1 MEVGLQAII
10 FSYMGIGEVEIFRVY
25 THTHTHTH
33 IPTLTHSLT
42 IYPQPGAVTEK
53 LTHSF
58 Y

>member
-10 FSYMGIGEVEIFRVY
+10 FSYMGIGELEIFRVY
-25 THTHTHTH
+25 THTHTH
-33 IPTLTHSLT
+33 THSLT

>member
-33 IPTLTHSLT
+33 THIHSLTHSRFILN
-42 IYPQPGAVTEK
+42 QGQ
-53 LTHSF
+53 
-58 Y
+58 